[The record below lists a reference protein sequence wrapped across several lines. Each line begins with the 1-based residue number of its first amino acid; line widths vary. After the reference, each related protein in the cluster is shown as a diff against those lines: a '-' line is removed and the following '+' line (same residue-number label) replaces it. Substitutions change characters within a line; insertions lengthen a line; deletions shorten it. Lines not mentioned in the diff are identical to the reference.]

1 MGKIEGRT
9 LKDVRRSNS
18 LVGKQSLMGALMS
31 TLTARTYLTPEEY
44 LTWERKQPF
53 KNEYHN
59 GQIVAMSGASRW
71 HNRIT
76 LDTATQLNNQLMGS
90 ECEVYASDMRV
101 RTNPTA
107 SYLYPDVV
115 VVCDEPRFED
125 DTFDTLLN
133 PIVVIEVLS
142 PSTAAYD
149 RGEKFEYYKQLA
161 SLQEYI
167 LISQDSIRVERY
179 CRRETQWDRN
189 TFQRLEDVLSL
200 ASIECEV
207 PLRAIYRRV
216 VLNAS

>member
-1 MGKIEGRT
+1 
-9 LKDVRRSNS
+9 
-18 LVGKQSLMGALMS
+18 MS
-31 TLTARTYLTPEEY
+31 TLPAQTYLTPEEY

-59 GQIVAMSGASRW
+59 GQIVAMSGANRW
-71 HNRIT
+71 HNHIT
-76 LDTATQLNNQLMGS
+76 LDTAIHLNNQLMES
-90 ECEVYASDMRV
+90 EGEVYVSQMRV
-101 RTNPTA
+101 RTSPEI
-107 SYLYPDVV
+107 SYLYPDVI
-115 VVCDEPRFED
+115 VVCGEPRFED

-167 LISQDSIRVERY
+167 LISQDKVRVEHY
-179 CRRETQWDRN
+179 CRREAQWNHN
-189 TFQRLEDVLSL
+189 TFQHLEDVLSL
-200 ASIECEV
+200 PSIECEV

-216 VLNAS
+216 VRNAS

>member
-1 MGKIEGRT
+1 
-9 LKDVRRSNS
+9 
-18 LVGKQSLMGALMS
+18 MS
-31 TLTARTYLTPEEY
+31 TLTAQTYLSPEEY

-59 GQIVAMSGASRW
+59 GQIVAMSGVSRA

-76 LDTATQLNNQLMGS
+76 VDITIQLGNQLMEG
-90 ECEVYASDMRV
+90 ECEVFASEMRV
-101 RTNPTA
+101 RTSPTV
-107 SYLYPDVV
+107 SYFYPDVI

-142 PSTAAYD
+142 SSTAAYD
-149 RGEKFEYYKQLA
+149 RGEKFESYKQLA
-161 SLQEYI
+161 SLPEYI
-167 LISQDSIRVERY
+167 LISQDRVRVESY
-179 CRRETQWDRN
+179 RRQGTRWLHN
-189 TFQRLEDVLSL
+189 TFQHLEDVLPL

-216 VLNAS
+216 IRDAS

>member
-1 MGKIEGRT
+1 
-9 LKDVRRSNS
+9 
-18 LVGKQSLMGALMS
+18 MS
-31 TLTARTYLTPEEY
+31 TLTAQTYLTPEEY

-59 GQIVAMSGASRW
+59 GQIVARSGASRS

-76 LDTATQLNNQLMGS
+76 VDITIQLGNQLMNS
-90 ECEVYASDMRV
+90 ECEVFANEMRV
-101 RTNPTA
+101 RTSPEI
-107 SYLYPDVV
+107 SYFYPDVI
-115 VVCDEPRFED
+115 VVCGEPRFED

-133 PIVVIEVLS
+133 PIVVVEVLS

-167 LISQDSIRVERY
+167 LISQDRIRVESYQRQGT
-179 CRRETQWDRN
+179 RWLHN
-189 TFQRLEDVLSL
+189 TLQRLEDLLSL
-200 ASIECEV
+200 PSIECEV

-216 VLNAS
+216 VHNAS

>member
-1 MGKIEGRT
+1 
-9 LKDVRRSNS
+9 
-18 LVGKQSLMGALMS
+18 MS
-31 TLTARTYLTPEEY
+31 TLTAQTYLTPEEY

-59 GQIVAMSGASRW
+59 GQIIAMSGASRW

-76 LDTATQLNNQLMGS
+76 VDTTVQLSNQLMES
-90 ECEVYASDMRV
+90 ECEVFAGEMRV
-101 RTNPTA
+101 RTSPTV
-107 SYLYPDVV
+107 SYYYPDVI
-115 VVCDEPRFED
+115 VVCGEPRFED

-142 PSTAAYD
+142 PSTAAFD
-149 RGEKFEYYKQLA
+149 RGEKFEHYKQLA

-167 LISQDSIRVERY
+167 LISQDSVRVEHY
-179 CRRETQWDRN
+179 QCEGSQWTHNR
-189 TFQRLEDVLSL
+189 FQHLEDTLSL

-216 VLNAS
+216 VFNTS

>member
-1 MGKIEGRT
+1 
-9 LKDVRRSNS
+9 
-18 LVGKQSLMGALMS
+18 MS
-31 TLTARTYLTPEEY
+31 TLTAQTHLTPEEY

-59 GQIVAMSGASRW
+59 GQIVARSGASRS

-76 LDTATQLNNQLMGS
+76 VDITIQLGNQLMNS
-90 ECEVYASDMRV
+90 ECEVFANEMRV
-101 RTNPTA
+101 RTSPEI
-107 SYLYPDVV
+107 SYFYPDVI
-115 VVCDEPRFED
+115 VVCGEPRFED

-133 PIVVIEVLS
+133 PIVVVEVLS

-167 LISQDSIRVERY
+167 LISQDRVRVESYQRQGT
-179 CRRETQWDRN
+179 RWLHN
-189 TFQRLEDVLSL
+189 TLQRLEDLLSL
-200 ASIECEV
+200 PSIECEV

-216 VLNAS
+216 VHNAS